1 MRGTRGGRNV
11 HRRRPPEDWGTALRR
26 TPVSLWRDDIDH
38 WAAALTYY
46 TVLAIFPGLLVA
58 LSVMSLTF
66 PGAAPELIGHVTALV
81 PANSRGDVHRALL
94 DLADQRQAAW
104 LLIVV
109 ATVSSVVSAYNY
121 LSVFRRVQHAMH
133 GVEDHRPAWR
143 HIHRTLLT
151 ALGLLGLLI
160 VSATALILTGGAV
173 RTLGRAL
180 GTGEAVAAGWS
191 ALKWPL
197 LMVLVAGL
205 VLILFRTGPPAGR
218 APGRGA
224 AGGAL
229 AVVLWL
235 GASAG
240 FALYASHVSTYNRLY
255 GPLAGVI
262 VFLVWLWLTNLSL
275 LAGAQFN
282 AELAKLRRPGGTA
295 RDGSG
300 PGAAASAPAPAGPVG
315 PAPAGQPGAPPAPPG
330 PGTGP
335 GPGPGST
342 AAGPVDPPAA
352 APWPPA
358 AAPPLPPVPPGLP
371 PAAVPPGLPSA
382 AVPPCPSPAAVPPG
396 PPPAVPPRA
405 VPPRPAAPGDAARL
419 APTPR
424 PPA

>member
-282 AELAKLRRPGGTA
+282 AELAKLRRPGGTE

-300 PGAAASAPAPAGPVG
+300 PGAAASAPTAAGPAG

-352 APWPPA
+352 A
-358 AAPPLPPVPPGLP
+358 
-371 PAAVPPGLPSA
+371 PPGLPSA

>member
-282 AELAKLRRPGGTA
+282 AELAKLRRPGGTE

-300 PGAAASAPAPAGPVG
+300 PGAAASAPAPAGP
-315 PAPAGQPGAPPAPPG
+315 APAGQPGAPPAPPA

-335 GPGPGST
+335 CPGPGST

-358 AAPPLPPVPPGLP
+358 AAPPRPPVPPA
-371 PAAVPPGLPSA
+371 PAPV
-382 AVPPCPSPAAVPPG
+382 
-396 PPPAVPPRA
+396 VPPRA

>member
-282 AELAKLRRPGGTA
+282 AELAKLRRPGGTE

-300 PGAAASAPAPAGPVG
+300 PGAAASAPTAAGPAGPAG
-315 PAPAGQPGAPPAPPG
+315 PAPAGQPAAPPAR
-330 PGTGP
+330 
-335 GPGPGST
+335 
-342 AAGPVDPPAA
+342 
-352 APWPPA
+352 
-358 AAPPLPPVPPGLP
+358 LP

>member
-1 MRGTRGGRNV
+1 MRGTRVGRNV
-11 HRRRPPEDWGTALRR
+11 HRRPPEDWGTALRR

-235 GASAG
+235 GASAA

-282 AELAKLRRPGGTA
+282 AELAKLRRPGGRE
-295 RDGSG
+295 RDGAG
-300 PGAAASAPAPAGPVG
+300 PGAAASG
-315 PAPAGQPGAPPAPPG
+315 PAPAGSAPSGQPGPPPG
-330 PGTGP
+330 SDP
-335 GPGPGST
+335 GPGPGTT
-342 AAGPVDPPAA
+342 ATGPADPPAA

-358 AAPPLPPVPPGLP
+358 AAPPIPL
-371 PAAVPPGLPSA
+371 A
-382 AVPPCPSPAAVPPG
+382 PPG
-396 PPPAVPPRA
+396 PPPAVLPPGLPSSAVPPCPPPAVPSRA
-405 VPPRPAAPGDAARL
+405 GPPRPAPPGDASRL

-424 PPA
+424 PPS

>member
-1 MRGTRGGRNV
+1 MSGTRGGRNV
-11 HRRRPPEDWGTALRR
+11 HRRPPKNWGKALRR

-109 ATVSSVVSAYNY
+109 ATVSAVVSAYNY

-133 GVEDHRPAWR
+133 GVEDHRPTWR

-205 VLILFRTGPPAGR
+205 VLVLFRTGPPAGR
-218 APGRGA
+218 ALGRGA

-282 AELAKLRRPGGTA
+282 AELAKLRRP
-295 RDGSG
+295 DE
-300 PGAAASAPAPAGPVG
+300 PGRN
-315 PAPAGQPGAPPAPPG
+315 
-330 PGTGP
+330 GTGP
-335 GPGPGST
+335 GT
-342 AAGPVDPPAA
+342 APPAQLPPGTAQA
-352 APWPPA
+352 APGTALATRPAATPWPPA
-358 AAPPLPPVPPGLP
+358 AVPPPPGSPPGAVPPGLP
-371 PAAVPPGLPSA
+371 PAAVPPGLPPAVVPPGLPPAPAPPGFPAA
-382 AVPPCPSPAAVPPG
+382 AVPPCP
-396 PPPAVPPRA
+396 PPPVPPRGA
-405 VPPRPAAPGDAARL
+405 PHRPAPPGDASRL
-419 APTPR
+419 APTPH
-424 PPA
+424 PPS